1 MKKLV
6 PIFLKKLDDYLLL
19 NYPLL
24 WISKIHYVLFF
35 SLILFGF
42 SAIAGL
48 IIPLN
53 LSQTQDLGLWYTMF
67 TIIAIIG
74 LCFWI
79 YWNVIFN
86 IEKKFGLR
94 HWADE
99 YKVFF
104 LGFISVLLFLSC
116 PLPFTAIY
124 NQRVAHVVTDNELIE
139 DINNLNLAS
148 PFIVNDLNVYE
159 SHYDSTKQTY
169 LYDIHKLQR
178 YDDYTPWYIRY
189 DTLKFPNLLSAYQ
202 LEKQFGIKKKSD
214 ADILKLINKHIA
226 ILHKY
231 GFQFNS
237 TAEFELKY
245 YGDLYEQSPIA
256 PVNFNYRNIGSKYE
270 LTRCLE
276 NISDAKFNKLFII
289 RSEFLHFLFYA
300 TFYITLLGILFKMVN
315 WRQFLITGITLIILP
330 ILLFIVSQ
338 LMPYQSNYRFR
349 ENAYMIMLSIAFFTA
364 LGFTLVSIRENDR
377 FSAFKNICAQI
388 VYLSLPVFPML
399 FITVLKQVFD
409 VFGSS
414 VVYAAQYS
422 SLAEEVSSQQFSTAY
437 YQSAEYFYS
446 QLLEAYW
453 ARQFELWFFGMMYG
467 ALIIFVLAVVPLMKQ
482 LFVKQ
487 LALPRHS

>member
-1 MKKLV
+1 MKKLI
-6 PIFLKKLDDYLLL
+6 PGFLRKLDDYLLL

-35 SLILFGF
+35 SLILFCF

-53 LSQTQDLGLWYTMF
+53 ISQTQDLGLWYTMF
-67 TIIAIIG
+67 TIIAIVG

-94 HWADE
+94 HWTDE
-99 YKVFF
+99 YKVFL
-104 LGFISVLLFLSC
+104 LGFTSVLLFLSS
-116 PLPFTAIY
+116 PFPFTAIY
-124 NQRVAHVVTDNELIE
+124 NQRVATIVSDDELVE

-148 PFIVNDLNVYE
+148 PYIINDLNVYE
-159 SHYDSTKQTY
+159 SYYDSVKQSY
-169 LYDIHKLQR
+169 LYDIHSLQR

-189 DTLKFPNLLSAYQ
+189 DTLKFPKLLSAYQ
-202 LEKQFGIKKKSD
+202 LEKRLGTHKKSD
-214 ADILKLINKHIA
+214 QEILKLINKHIA

-237 TAEFELKY
+237 TAEFELNY
-245 YGDLYEQSPIA
+245 YNDLYEQSPIA
-256 PVNFNYRNIGSKYE
+256 QASFNYRSIGSKYE

-276 NISDAKFNKLFII
+276 NISDAKFNKLFIV

-300 TFYITLLGILFKMVN
+300 CFYITLLLMLFKMVN
-315 WRQFLITGITLIILP
+315 WKQYIITGITLIILP
-330 ILLFIVSQ
+330 ILLFIISQ
-338 LMPYQSNYRFR
+338 LMPYTSNYRFR
-349 ENAYMIMLSIAFFTA
+349 ENAYMVMLSVVFFTA
-364 LGFTLVSIRENDR
+364 LGFTLVSARENER
-377 FSAFKNICAQI
+377 FNAFKNICAQI

-399 FITVLKQVFD
+399 FVTVLKQVFD
-409 VFGSS
+409 VFGSHVGYS
-414 VVYAAQYS
+414 MQYTS
-422 SLAEEVSSQQFSTAY
+422 IAEGLPSQEYSTSY

-446 QLLEAYW
+446 QLLDEYW

-467 ALIIFVLAVVPLMKQ
+467 GLVVFLLAIIPLMKQ

-487 LALPRHS
+487 LALPRNS